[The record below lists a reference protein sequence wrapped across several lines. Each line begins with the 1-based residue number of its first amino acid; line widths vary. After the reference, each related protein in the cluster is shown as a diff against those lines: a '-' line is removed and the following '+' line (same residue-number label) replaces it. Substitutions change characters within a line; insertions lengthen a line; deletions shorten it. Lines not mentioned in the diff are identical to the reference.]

1 MNRGMANNRQLNL
14 LKEMVKS
21 GGPIRMEGMTYYVR
35 NGKLQACA
43 SKRGRRKVRT
53 EKEVAANDRFS
64 EVRTLW
70 RMYRRAAGELP
81 VWRMAAREAG
91 AAKSDSLFHSLNG
104 ACVRAGEGVWA
115 FPAFRFAAG
124 ALEMPVVTGVARE
137 GWRVTLEWEYDGAHA
152 EARDGD
158 RVYVGYFYGTQPQ
171 VPQLA
176 VAEGVCRKDGRAVVD
191 IPPMGQP
198 EGTPLHLYL
207 FFGTERNDRFSP
219 SVYCPA

>member
-1 MNRGMANNRQLNL
+1 MRSEQLNL
-14 LKEMVKS
+14 LKEMVKN
-21 GGPIRMEGMTYYVR
+21 GGPVRVEGMTYYVR

-43 SKRGRRKVRT
+43 SKRGKREKRT
-53 EKEVAANDRFS
+53 ENEVASSDHFT
-64 EVRTLW
+64 EVRALW
-70 RMYRRAAGELP
+70 RMYRRAVGVLP
-81 VWRMAAREAG
+81 VWRVAARETG

-124 ALEMPVVTGVARE
+124 SLDMPVVTGAERE
-137 GWRVTLEWEYDGAHA
+137 GWQVTLEWEGDGAQA
-152 EARDGD
+152 EARKED

-171 VPQLA
+171 VPQLLA
-176 VAEGVCRKDGRAVVD
+176 PANVCRRDGRAVVD

-207 FFGTERNDRFSP
+207 FFGTADDKRFSP
-219 SVYCPA
+219 SVYCLV

>member
-124 ALEMPVVTGVARE
+124 SLEMPVVTGVARE

-176 VAEGVCRKDGRAVVD
+176 VAEGVCWKDGRVVVD

>member
-1 MNRGMANNRQLNL
+1 MKNGHLNL
-14 LKEMVKS
+14 LKEMVKN

-43 SKRGRRKVRT
+43 SKRGKRTERT
-53 EKEVAANDRFS
+53 EKEVAANERFT
-64 EVRTLW
+64 EMRTLW
-70 RMYRRAAGELP
+70 KMYRRAAGNLP

-124 ALEMPVVTGVARE
+124 SLDVPVVTGVERK
-137 GWRVTLEWEYDGAHA
+137 GWQVTLEWECDDMQA
-152 EARDGD
+152 EARKED

-171 VPQLA
+171 VPQLLA
-176 VAEGVCRKDGRAVVD
+176 LEGVCRQDGRAVAD

-198 EGTPLHLYL
+198 DGTPLHLYL
-207 FFGTERNDRFSP
+207 FFGTVDNDRFSP
-219 SVYCPA
+219 SVYCPV